1 MINTQNL
8 LGDQQYVVMGLITAL
23 NSLGDQRYV
32 VIPLIN
38 GLNLLGDQRTRL
50 YTLRQMINCD
60 TKTGFF
66 LLVL

>member
-1 MINTQNL
+1 MKQMTNTQNV

-38 GLNLLGDQRTRL
+38 ALNLLGDQRTV
-50 YTLRQMINCD
+50 YRQVIM
-60 TKTGFF
+60 GR
-66 LLVL
+66 